1 MGVTKK
7 IPFKKVH
14 VEKNSFQCVVVSLSP
29 RRHDIQTS
37 QGFQCGIAKIV
48 ASLAISINRAKLSP
62 LHKSLD
68 VSSNHCFNFEQPV
81 SSSWAYFFTDQIKCA
96 RSFYAADG
104 LLQKYYY
111 NYYNYTN
118 KVIEWKVWML
128 RYRCCKFDFYDS
140 NEEFQYTGIR
150 NYNTL
155 ILPYGVIMVQM
166 MPIWLNSKIR
176 WTWILQ
182 PRINN

>member
-81 SSSWAYFFTDQIKCA
+81 SSSCAYFLPTRKNALDLSTQVMVGYK
-96 RSFYAADG
+96 S
-104 LLQKYYY
+104 
-111 NYYNYTN
+111 TS
-118 KVIEWKVWML
+118 VI
-128 RYRCCKFDFYDS
+128 
-140 NEEFQYTGIR
+140 
-150 NYNTL
+150 
-155 ILPYGVIMVQM
+155 ILT
-166 MPIWLNSKIR
+166 R
-176 WTWILQ
+176 
-182 PRINN
+182 